1 MLKLLKRA
9 MSIRFSSKPDA
20 KFDVLTF
27 KFDSFTQHHKSFL
40 KCVALVHL
48 FLLEQLFVD
57 LTVLDYIGCW
67 YVSFLSKPTLNLFI
81 AAKQNCQS
89 P

>member
-9 MSIRFSSKPDA
+9 ISIRYSSKPDA

-57 LTVLDYIGCW
+57 LTVLECVGLYRVLVCV
-67 YVSFLSKPTLNLFI
+67 VSF
-81 AAKQNCQS
+81 
-89 P
+89 